1 MLSDRIPI
9 LPPFAPSEH
18 ISREA
23 GILPFGEIFNLTT
36 LRSTLHI
43 PILEWKDLKSLPSSL
58 SVNPYFD
65 PSNGDELED
74 IGCWSTMPERSRE
87 PNRADN
93 LVAHLGLDPSYTRVP
108 ARVRKDP
115 NNANDDHVVF
125 AQLAALMYPRD
136 PLEPLSNFPIMT
148 SSRRGGKEVG
158 PGGNLA
164 CIDRMYYLTSG
175 AEVFE
180 WRFAWSPAWNSV
192 GRHVRFNNDL
202 VERSERYLRRAFGLE
217 EGEEVPPF
225 IAIHV
230 RHGDFG
236 NNCMLP
242 GHCLKDLQ
250 RFAKRVEKVE
260 ERLLVKKGIAVRHYL
275 LMSDETDP
283 KFWEEAYELG
293 WRYFDHEKEPAP
305 LRSLPPPSLAFFAM
319 SLPRVDSRSPLQ
331 ASQPFPDRK
340 PSSSLSTSFAPQ
352 QLLSA
357 LHPRK
362 GKYRT
367 TFVGL
372 VFVVFLSTYIFLVHG
387 SSLSPALALRRVDSP
402 VANQLDVALESTENS
417 RVNPGLADSPL
428 PVPPPDRPLKHD
440 SSSFHSGKGRH
451 RQRPPLQLD
460 SAQELA
466 AISSF
471 IASLPQNVIPPTV
484 DPLKPIDPQLV
495 LDFDTRNPRAADEVR
510 QLVEEC
516 WSRNPVFLYSK
527 NMKLTMKQ
535 LYSPSSRELK
545 TVLASL
551 YLSPAPVIVDV
562 DMRDDAEVLKP
573 ILARLT
579 SGSDLPIL
587 LVGGKVVGTVEEI
600 KEMHKDGRLARA
612 VSEAGAVVNG
622 AKKKKGKK

>member
-1 MLSDRIPI
+1 MNYENHVIDEDVNSDKGHGQDAEVPPTIP
-9 LPPFAPSEH
+9 PYDPSQFVLGNPTPRFRA
-18 ISREA
+18 REA
-23 GILPFGEIFNLTT
+23 GILPFGEIFNLTD
-36 LRSTLHI
+36 LRATLHI
-43 PILEWKDLKSLPSSL
+43 PILEWKDVKSLPTSRSL
-58 SVNPYFD
+58 TPYD
-65 PSNGDELED
+65 PAEGVED
-74 IGCWSTMPERSRE
+74 IGCWSTMPEANRE
-87 PNRADN
+87 PNRAEN
-93 LVAHLGLDPSYTRVP
+93 LIAHLGLDPTYTRVP
-108 ARVRKDP
+108 ARVRRDP
-115 NNANDDHVVF
+115 NNHNDDHIVF
-125 AQLAALMYPRD
+125 AQLAALVYPRQ
-136 PLEPLSNFPIMT
+136 PLEPTSNFPIMM
-148 SSRRGGKEVG
+148 SSRHGKDLHPDEQAVT
-158 PGGNLA
+158 

-175 AEVFE
+175 VEPFE
-180 WRFAWSPAWNSV
+180 WRFSWSPAWNNV
-192 GRHVRFNNDL
+192 GKHVKFNRDL
-202 VERSERYLRRAFGLE
+202 VERSEGYLRRAFGLE

-225 IAIHV
+225 IAIHA

-236 NNCMLP
+236 ITCSIP
-242 GHCLKDLQ
+242 GHCLSDLTK
-250 RFAKRVEKVE
+250 FVKRVKEVE
-260 ERLLVKKGIAVRHYL
+260 ERLLVKKGIVVKHYL
-275 LMSDETDP
+275 VTSDETDP
-283 KFWEEAYELG
+283 KFWDEAFDLG
-293 WRYFDHEKEPAP
+293 WRYFDHEKDRTTERFGEWQTP
-305 LRSLPPPSLAFFAM
+305 LVDIVAHSLAAGFVGTDDSTF
-319 SLPRVDSRSPLQ
+319 SL
-331 ASQPFPDRK
+331 
-340 PSSSLSTSFAPQ
+340 

-362 GKYRT
+362 AKYRT

-372 VFVVFLSTYIFLVHG
+372 LFVVFLSTYIFLAHG

-417 RVNPGLADSPL
+417 RVNPDSDSP
-428 PVPPPDRPLKHD
+428 PPVVPPVRHD
-440 SSSFHSGKGRH
+440 SSSFLSGKGRH
-451 RQRPPLQLD
+451 RHRPPLKLD

-484 DPLKPIDPQLV
+484 DPSKPIDPQLV

-527 NMKLTMKQ
+527 R
-535 LYSPSSRELK
+535 YSPSSRELK
-545 TVLASL
+545 TVLASM

-573 ILARLT
+573 ILGRLT

-587 LVGGKVVGTVEEI
+587 LVGGKVIGTTEEI